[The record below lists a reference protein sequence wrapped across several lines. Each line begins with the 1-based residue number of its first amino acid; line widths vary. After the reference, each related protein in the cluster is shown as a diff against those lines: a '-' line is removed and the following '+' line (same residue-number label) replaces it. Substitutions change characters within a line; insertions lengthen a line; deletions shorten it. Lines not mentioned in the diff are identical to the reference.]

1 VPTESDWTL
10 MRSNHFVRVISLVAR
25 NAVIF
30 ARIWFL
36 EICLPLAC
44 RGSHSCAS
52 EFSKG
57 DDANLRFGIVLLPS
71 CRFGKRSFSTT
82 ATVGAGCK
90 SDCEKKIRRSS

>member
-1 VPTESDWTL
+1 MLTESDGTL
-10 MRSNHFVRVISLVAR
+10 MRSTHFVRVISLLAR

-30 ARIWFL
+30 ARMWFL
-36 EICLPLAC
+36 EICLPLAR
-44 RGSHSCAS
+44 RGSHFFAS

-82 ATVGAGCK
+82 ATVGAGFK
-90 SDCEKKIRRSS
+90 SDSVKRIRRSS